1 MANIKISELDELQKA
16 TDQDLLVIVD
26 IDNNKTKKIQ
36 AGNLGILVPKTT
48 KTTSDTETYSCN
60 YVNTQVDDLNTTIAG
75 VDNIASNKPDAIGTY
90 AENPMDTYNCVY
102 INDAINSIIES
113 GSNDKGNWIKYND
126 GTMICTRTI
135 PMTISCNKQ
144 WGSLYY
150 GTNTDPW
157 DFSQTFIAPPIMS
170 IKCIK
175 TGNGSFFVGEYTGL
189 EIGNSYFKNIDI
201 IRPNS
206 YNNIKVSVHCIAIGR
221 WK

>member
-1 MANIKISELDELQKA
+1 MAYVKQEWKNLPNQTTPVNSTRMEHIEDGIYDNSVAIS
-16 TDQDLLVIVD
+16 
-26 IDNNKTKKIQ
+26 N
-36 AGNLGILVPKTT
+36 
-48 KTTSDTETYSCN
+48 
-60 YVNTQVDDLNTTIAG
+60 
-75 VDNIASNKPDAIGTY
+75 
-90 AENPMDTYNCVY
+90 
-102 INDAINSIIES
+102 IIES
-113 GSNDKGNWIKYND
+113 GTNQYGNWIKYSD

-135 PMTISCNKQ
+135 PMTISCNNQ

-157 DFSQTFIAPPIMS
+157 NFPQSFIAPPIMS

-175 TGNGSFFVGEYTGL
+175 TGSGSFFAGEYTGL